1 MEDRLLFK
9 FLKNEASAKEV
20 REVLDWL
27 DESPANRE
35 YLNALDEAD
44 FALQIWQTK
53 LRREGLEPAA
63 PKRAPMSLRLRGA
76 VRWAS
81 AVAAV
86 LVMGLA
92 SGYLLTEYNL
102 SRAPEVTFV
111 STNGQ
116 STLHL
121 MDGTRVWLTPGSSV
135 SYPTR
140 FGRKHRTVS
149 LKGEAMF
156 EVAPDAQCPFL
167 VKTFACTARV
177 LGTRFDIGAD
187 GGNNEFSAA
196 LLNGR
201 LQVTHNETRGSVVMN
216 PLEIVRLDNG
226 LLVKDKLEDVD
237 NYLWTEGII
246 NLRGLK
252 FEEIVRKLE
261 ANFHVRFVVERD
273 RMPSVNFGWGKVAV
287 SSGIEHALEVL
298 RYGSDFEYDYDRNA
312 GVVTIR

>member
-1 MEDRLLFK
+1 MEDRLLIK
-9 FLKNEASAKEV
+9 FLKNKVSEKEI

-27 DESPANRE
+27 DESPANHD

-53 LRREGLEPAA
+53 LRREGFGTPVPRRMPLGV
-63 PKRAPMSLRLRGA
+63 RLRRT
-76 VRWAS
+76 VRWVS
-81 AVAAV
+81 AAAAV
-86 LVMGLA
+86 LALGLA
-92 SGYLLTEYNL
+92 GGYLLTEYDL
-102 SRAPEVTFV
+102 SRTPEVTFV

-140 FGRKHRTVS
+140 FGRKQRTVN

-156 EVAPDAQCPFL
+156 EVAPDAECPFV

-177 LGTRFDIGAD
+177 LGTRFDIVAD
-187 GGNNEFSAA
+187 EERNEFSAA

-216 PLEIVRLDNG
+216 PLEIVRLSNG
-226 LLVKDKLEDVD
+226 LLVKDKLEDAD

-246 NLRGLK
+246 NLRGLT
-252 FEEIVRKLE
+252 FEEIIRKLE

-273 RMPSVNFGWGKVAV
+273 RMPSVGFGWGKVAV

-298 RYGSDFEYDYDRNA
+298 RYGSDFEYEYDRNA